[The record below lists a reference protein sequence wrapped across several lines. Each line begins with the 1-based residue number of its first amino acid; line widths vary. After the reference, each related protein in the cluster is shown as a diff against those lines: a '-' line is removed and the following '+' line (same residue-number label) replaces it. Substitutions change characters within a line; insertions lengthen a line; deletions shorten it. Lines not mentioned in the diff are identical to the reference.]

1 MRTPAERALH
11 EERVDPLIV
20 LDAHCFERTD
30 RPEAESLI
38 QFDRTGSPG
47 LGNHCEWLHFHHF
60 HNLNRAEFKT
70 WTSFAIQR
78 VSSTSPLK
86 FSNSGFAFQN
96 RTAD

>member
-20 LDAHCFERTD
+20 LDAYC
-30 RPEAESLI
+30 
-38 QFDRTGSPG
+38 FDRTGSPG
-47 LGNHCEWLHFHHF
+47 LGDHCEWLHLLHF